1 MGIFDFLTG
10 EFIDVIH
17 WVDDTRDTMV
27 WRFEREGHEIKYG
40 AKLTVRE
47 GQAAVFVHEGQLADV
62 FTPGLYMLETNNM
75 PIMTTLQHW
84 DHGFQ
89 SPFKSEIYFVN
100 TTRFND
106 LKWGTKNPIMLRD
119 PEFGPTRIRAY
130 GTYTIRVKDPARFLV
145 EIVGT
150 DGEFTMDE
158 ISFQI
163 RNIIVQEFSR
173 VIAGSGI
180 PVLDMAANT
189 ADLGKLIAAEVSPVL
204 DGYGLEMPEFYIENI
219 SLPPAVEA
227 ALDKRTSM
235 GLAGDLGKFT
245 QYSAAEAM
253 TAAAS
258 NPNGGGGMG
267 AGLGMG
273 MGMAMANQMS
283 NMAAGQPSGPW
294 GAPAPAAPQP
304 SAHAAPPPPPPVEH
318 VWHIAVDGQTSG
330 PFSKAKM
337 GRMASEGE
345 ITRDTFVWTPG
356 QDGWKKAGE
365 VQELAQLFTI
375 QPPPPPGA

>member
-17 WVDDTRDTMV
+17 WTDETRDTMV

-47 GQAAVFVHEGQLADV
+47 GQSAVFIHEGQLADV

-75 PIMTTLQHW
+75 PILTTLQHW
-84 DHGFQ
+84 DHGFK

-100 TTRFND
+100 TTRFSD

-119 PEFGPTRIRAY
+119 PEFGPTRLRAF
-130 GTYTIRVKDPARFLV
+130 GTYTVKVTNPSVFIR

-173 VIAGSGI
+173 VIAASGI

-189 ADLGKLIAAEVSPVL
+189 AEFGKLVASAIDPTL
-204 DGYGLEMPEFYIENI
+204 QQYGLSLPELYIENI
-219 SLPPAVEA
+219 SLPPAVEK
-227 ALDKRTSM
+227 ALDERTSR
-235 GLAGDLGKFT
+235 GVAGNLDEHMKWK
-245 QYSAAEAM
+245 AAEAM
-253 TAAAS
+253 TMEGSAAGSAM
-258 NPNGGGGMG
+258 GMGMG
-267 AGLGMG
+267 AGLGMQ
-273 MGMAMANQMS
+273 MG
-283 NMAAGQPSGPW
+283 NMVQPGPW
-294 GAPAPAAPQP
+294 SAPVSAPA
-304 SAHAAPPPPPPVEH
+304 SATPPPPPPVEH
-318 VWHIAVDGQTSG
+318 VWHIAKDGKVTG
-330 PFSKAKM
+330 PFSKAAL
-337 GRMASEGE
+337 GRMVAEGSFNRE
-345 ITRDTFVWTPG
+345 SMVWTQG
-356 QDGWKKAGE
+356 QDGWMQADD

-375 QPPPPPGA
+375 LPPPPPGI

>member
-27 WRFEREGHEIKYG
+27 WRFEREGHAIKYG

-47 GQAAVFVHEGQLADV
+47 GQAAVFIHEGQLADV

-75 PIMTTLQHW
+75 PILTTLNHW
-84 DHGFQ
+84 DHGFK
-89 SPFKSEIYFVN
+89 SPFVSEVYFVN

-106 LKWGTKNPIMLRD
+106 LKWGTKNPIIARD
-119 PEFGPTRIRAY
+119 PEFGPVRLRAF
-130 GTYTIRVKDPARFLV
+130 GTYSVRVTDPARFLT

-173 VIAGSGI
+173 IIASSGI

-189 ADLGKLIAAEVSPVL
+189 ADLGKLIASQIAATLES
-204 DGYGLEMPEFYIENI
+204 YGLTITELYIENI

-258 NPNGGGGMG
+258 NPAGGGMA
-267 AGLGMG
+267 AGLGAG
-273 MGMAMANQMS
+273 MGMAMGAQMHR
-283 NMAAGQPSGPW
+283 GPW
-294 GAPAPAAPQP
+294 GAAPA
-304 SAHAAPPPPPPVEH
+304 SAAPPPPPPVEH
-318 VWHIAVDGQTSG
+318 VWHVAEGGKTKG
-330 PFSKAKM
+330 PFSKASM
-337 GRMASEGE
+337 GRMAADGSL
-345 ITRDTFVWTPG
+345 TRETLVWTAG
-356 QDGWKKAGE
+356 QDGWKNADQ

-375 QPPPPPGA
+375 LPPPPPNA

>member
-1 MGIFDFLTG
+1 MPIFDFLSG
-10 EFIDVIH
+10 QFIDVIH
-17 WVDDTRDTMV
+17 WTDDTRDTMV

-75 PIMTTLQHW
+75 PIMTSLQHW
-84 DHGFQ
+84 DHGFK
-89 SPFKSEIYFVN
+89 SPFKSEIYFVS
-100 TTRFND
+100 TTRFNN

-119 PEFGPTRIRAY
+119 PEFGPTRIRAF
-130 GTYTIRVKDPARFLV
+130 GTYTVRVADAAKFLS

-163 RNIIVQEFSR
+163 RNIIVQAFSR
-173 VIAGSGI
+173 IIAGSGI

-189 ADLGKLIAAEVSPVL
+189 ADLGKLVAGEISAIVA
-204 DGYGLEMPEFYIENI
+204 DYGLAIPEFYIENI
-219 SLPPAVEA
+219 SLPPEVEA

-235 GLAGDLGKFT
+235 GIAGDLGKFT

-253 TAAAS
+253 TAAAKNRS
-258 NPNGGGGMG
+258 GGAGIG

-273 MGMAMANQMS
+273 MGMAMAQNLAQD
-283 NMAAGQPSGPW
+283 GPW
-294 GAPAPAAPQP
+294 GARQGTAAPAAQT
-304 SAHAAPPPPPPVEH
+304 PPPPPPVEH
-318 VWHIAVDGQTSG
+318 VWHIAENGQTHG
-330 PFSKAKM
+330 PYSKASM
-337 GRMASEGE
+337 GRMVTDGKL
-345 ITRDTFVWTPG
+345 TRESHVWTAG
-356 QDGWKKAGE
+356 QDGWKRAE
-365 VQELAQLFTI
+365 DVAELAQLFTVM
-375 QPPPPPGA
+375 PPPPPGL

>member
-17 WVDDTRDTMV
+17 WTDNTRDTMV
-27 WRFEREGHEIKYG
+27 WRFEREDHEIKYG

-47 GQAAVFVHEGQLADV
+47 GQAAVFIHEGQLADV

-75 PIMTTLQHW
+75 PIMTTLQSW

-89 SPFKSEIYFVN
+89 SPFKSEIYYVN
-100 TTRFND
+100 TTRFSD

-119 PEFGPTRIRAY
+119 PEFGPTRLRAF
-130 GTYTIRVKDPARFLV
+130 GTYTVKVADPAVFLR

-158 ISFQI
+158 ISYQI

-173 VIAGSGI
+173 AIAQSGI

-189 ADLGKLIAAEVSPVL
+189 GDLGKLIAAAIDPTMKQ
-204 DGYGLEMPEFYIENI
+204 YGLTIPELYIENI
-219 SLPPAVEA
+219 SLPPAVEE

-253 TAAAS
+253 TSAAN
-258 NPNGGGGMG
+258 NPAGGGMA
-267 AGLGMG
+267 AGLGAG
-273 MGMAMANQMS
+273 MGMAMAGQMANQ
-283 NMAAGQPSGPW
+283 GPW
-294 GAPAPAAPQP
+294 GAAPAA
-304 SAHAAPPPPPPVEH
+304 AAPPPPPPPVEH
-318 VWHIAVDGQTSG
+318 VWHVASGGEVTG
-330 PFSKAKM
+330 PFSKAAM
-337 GRMASEGE
+337 GRMVTEGTL
-345 ITRDTFVWTPG
+345 TRDSMVWTQG
-356 QDGWKKAGE
+356 QDGWLAAGE
-365 VQELAQLFTI
+365 VIELAQLFTVM
-375 QPPPPPGA
+375 PPPPPGA

>member
-17 WVDDTRDTMV
+17 WTANTRDTMV
-27 WRFEREGHEIKYG
+27 WRFEREDHEIKYG

-89 SPFKSEIYFVN
+89 SPFKSEIYYVN
-100 TTRFND
+100 TTRFSN
-106 LKWGTKNPIMLRD
+106 LKWGTKNPIMVRD
-119 PEFGPTRIRAY
+119 PEFGPTRLRAF
-130 GTYTIRVKDPARFLV
+130 GTYTVKVADPAVFLR

-158 ISFQI
+158 ISYQI

-173 VIAGSGI
+173 VIAQSGI

-189 ADLGKLIAAEVSPVL
+189 SDLGKLVASAIDPTMKQ
-204 DGYGLEMPEFYIENI
+204 YGLTIPELYIENI
-219 SLPPAVEA
+219 SLPPAVED

-253 TAAAS
+253 TSAAS
-258 NPNGGGGMG
+258 NPAGGGMA
-267 AGLGMG
+267 AGLGAG
-273 MGMAMANQMS
+273 MGMAMANQM
-283 NMAAGQPSGPW
+283 AQGGPW
-294 GAPAPAAPQP
+294 GAAPA
-304 SAHAAPPPPPPVEH
+304 AAPPPPPPVEH
-318 VWHIAVDGQTSG
+318 VWHIAEAGNVTG
-330 PFSKAKM
+330 PFSKAAM
-337 GRMASEGE
+337 GRMVTEGKLG
-345 ITRDTFVWTPG
+345 RDSMVWTQG
-356 QDGWKKAGE
+356 QDGWMAAGD
-365 VQELAQLFTI
+365 VIELAQLFTI
-375 QPPPPPGA
+375 MPPPPPGA